1 MADAE
6 GPRTAAGERV
16 TGSAPRAGEPDRLTA
31 LLAASPA
38 IIYSYRASDFA
49 PTFISANIT
58 RQFGYSAEEY
68 LANSAFWIE
77 RVHPNDIDRVN
88 REIEAIWAHGQGSV
102 EYRFRHQDGHYVWVN
117 DEIQIVADEA
127 GKPREVVGSWSDI
140 TLRKQAENEASLLTH
155 SPAIIYSYRASDF
168 APTFISANIT
178 RQFGYT
184 PDEYLADS
192 AFWSERVHPD
202 DIDRVNREIEAI
214 WAHGQG
220 TLEYRFRH
228 QDGRFLWVNDEIQI
242 VPDEAGKPREV
253 VGSWSDITL
262 RKQAE
267 EEANAARD
275 RELLAEEATRM
286 KSEFLANMSHEIR
299 TPINAVIGMA
309 HLALKTDLDARQR
322 DYVGKIRQAGQHLLG
337 IINDILDFSKIE
349 AGKLSLDRVD
359 FSLETLLANVANL
372 IGQKATEK
380 GLELMFDVPGD
391 VPDGLSGDSLR
402 LAQIVINYANNAVK
416 FTEKGEVVVGVR
428 VVEPGEDE
436 VLLRFEVR
444 DTGIG
449 LTPEQIGRMFQS
461 FQQADNSTSR
471 RFGGTGLGLAISK
484 QLAELMGGAVGVESE
499 PGKGSTFWFT
509 ARLGI
514 DRGRVRRQLMR
525 DDLSRRRVLVV
536 DDNATARTIMA
547 DMLGDMA
554 LRVDLAASG
563 EAALEQILQRDAA
576 GEPYDVVLVD
586 WHMPPGMNGI
596 ELAGAIGQLPGE
608 SRPGVVLVTAYAR
621 EDVIDEARRAGI
633 EDVLAKPVN
642 HSVLFETLLR
652 QLNVESAHDG
662 AEASAAGPADEGL
675 APYRGARILLA
686 EDNPLNQQIAIELLA
701 DEGLQ
706 VELAE
711 NGEQALQMAL
721 AKPYALVLMDMQMP
735 VMDGVDAT
743 RAIRRERD
751 SAALPILAMTANAA
765 DADRR
770 RCSEAGMDD
779 HISKPIDPPA
789 LFATLRDWL
798 ARQAAR
804 GPLPG
809 VGELVAA
816 APARSAATPQAV
828 APKPVAEPS
837 APGTADLSGIEGV
850 DAALGLQRAAGKAA
864 LFEQMLRTYAG
875 DQRDVVPQLQAALT
889 AGDIATAER
898 LAHTLKGSSGSIG
911 AVALQAQ
918 ASSIETLCR
927 SGVDA
932 SAMLPLLAPLGEQ
945 LGRTIAAIDAVLPP
959 ELPAEEPAATEDS
972 KDTRPLVLVV
982 DDAPANLTLM
992 SGLLRGEYRVRTADA
1007 GEKALAMVA
1016 APLPDLILLDV
1027 MMPGMDGYEVCR
1039 RLKADPA
1046 TAEIPVI
1053 FLTAR
1058 SDAEDEERGLQLG
1071 AVDYI
1076 TKPISPPIA
1085 LSRIRSH
1092 VNLYRQ
1098 KRALIESQRLLAE
1111 ELDEAA
1117 EYVRSLLP
1125 PPIEEPIATAWQ
1137 HVPSTS
1143 LGGDAFGHHW
1153 IDDQHLAI
1161 YLLDV
1166 CGHGVGAALLSI
1178 SAMNAL
1184 RSQSLPG
1191 ADFRSPASVLAAA
1204 NQTFPMEAHN
1214 DKFFTLWYGV
1224 YAPATRT
1231 LRFASA
1237 GHPAALL
1244 VRVSGTD
1251 TEVLQLGTRNLA
1263 IGCMPDF
1270 PYSEDAI
1277 EVPEAFKLAVY
1288 SDGVYEIE
1296 VPGKGPMSLADF
1308 VALYSSIADPQRLQ
1322 AQELLD
1328 TMREVRGGERSRPFD
1343 DDFSYLELIIR

>member
-1 MADAE
+1 MSEPSMSDS
-6 GPRTAAGERV
+6 TSTQERL
-16 TGSAPRAGEPDRLTA
+16 AA

-38 IIYSYRASDFA
+38 IIYSYSASDF
-49 PTFISANIT
+49 T
-58 RQFGYSAEEY
+58 
-68 LANSAFWIE
+68 
-77 RVHPNDIDRVN
+77 
-88 REIEAIWAHGQGSV
+88 
-102 EYRFRHQDGHYVWVN
+102 
-117 DEIQIVADEA
+117 
-127 GKPREVVGSWSDI
+127 
-140 TLRKQAENEASLLTH
+140 
-155 SPAIIYSYRASDF
+155 
-168 APTFISANIT
+168 PTFISANIT

-184 PDEYLADS
+184 PDEYLANSAFWVERVHANDLDRVNAEIEAIWARGQGTVEYRFRHQDGRYVWVNDEIQIVLDEAGKPREVVGSWSDISLRKQAENEASLLAHSPAIIYSYRATDFAPTFISANVTRQFGYTPDEYLADS
-192 AFWSERVHPD
+192 AFWNERVHPD
-202 DIDRVNREIEAI
+202 DLERVNAEIGTI
-214 WAHGQG
+214 WAKGHG

-242 VPDEAGKPREV
+242 VLDEAGKPREV

-262 RKQAE
+262 RKAAE
-267 EEANAARD
+267 EEASAARD
-275 RELLAEEATRM
+275 RELLAEESTRM

-299 TPINAVIGMA
+299 TPINAVIGMS

-322 DYVGKIRQAGQHLLG
+322 DYVSKIRQAGQHLLG
-337 IINDILDFSKIE
+337 LINDILDFSKIE

-359 FSLETLLANVANL
+359 FSLEALLANVANL

-380 GLELMFDVPGD
+380 GLELMFDVPAD

-416 FTEKGEVVVGVR
+416 FTEKGDVVVGVR
-428 VVEPGEDE
+428 VVERSEED
-436 VLLRFEVR
+436 VLMRFEVR

-484 QLAELMGGAVGVESE
+484 QLAELMDGEVGVESE
-499 PGKGSTFWFT
+499 YGKGSTFWFT

-514 DRGRVRRQLMR
+514 DRGQVRRRMMR
-525 DDLSRRRVLVV
+525 DDLGRCRVLVV

-547 DMLGDMA
+547 DMLEGFGV
-554 LRVDLAASG
+554 RFDLAASG
-563 EAALEQILQRDAA
+563 EAGLEKVLDADAA
-576 GEPYDVVLVD
+576 GEPYDIALVD
-586 WHMPPGMNGI
+586 WHMPPGMSGI

-642 HSVLFETLLR
+642 SSVLFETLLR
-652 QLNVESAHDG
+652 QLNVESALDG
-662 AEASAAGPADEGL
+662 EAAPAPAAVDEGL
-675 APYRGARILLA
+675 GPYRGARILLA
-686 EDNPLNQQIAIELLA
+686 EDNPLNQQIAVELLS

-706 VELAE
+706 VEVAE
-711 NGEQALQMAL
+711 NGEVALRMAL

-751 SAALPILAMTANAA
+751 TATLPILAMTANAA

-770 RCSEAGMDD
+770 RCAEAGMDD

-789 LFATLRDWL
+789 LFATLRSWL

-809 VGELVAA
+809 GGEPAAVETAA
-816 APARSAATPQAV
+816 AAVPAPMAAEATVPAAAVVGV
-828 APKPVAEPS
+828 APAAGGLPA
-837 APGTADLSGIEGV
+837 IEGV
-850 DAALGLQRAAGKAA
+850 DTALGLQRAAGKTA
-864 LFEQMLRTYAG
+864 LFEKMLRTYAN
-875 DQRDVVPQLQAALT
+875 DQRMATAQLQAALA
-889 AGDIATAER
+889 AGDVPTAER

-911 AVALQAQ
+911 AIALQAQ
-918 ASSIETLCR
+918 AGSIETLCR
-927 SGVDA
+927 SGVDPA
-932 SAMLPLLAPLGEQ
+932 AMLPLLAPLGEQ
-945 LGRTIAAIDAVLPP
+945 LGRTIAAIDAALPP
-959 ELPAEEPAATEDS
+959 EPAPDETPAGDDGAADG
-972 KDTRPLVLVV
+972 RPRVLVV

-992 SGLLRGEYRVRTADA
+992 SGLLRGEYAVRTADG
-1007 GEKALAMVA
+1007 GEKALAMVVTG
-1016 APLPDLILLDV
+1016 PLPDLILLDV

-1039 RLKADPA
+1039 RLKAEPA

-1058 SDAEDEERGLQLG
+1058 SDAEDEERGLKLG

-1092 VNLYRQ
+1092 VSLYRQ
-1098 KRALIESQRLLAE
+1098 KRALIESQALLAE

-1125 PPIEEPIATAWQ
+1125 PPLEGAIATAWQ

-1153 IDDQHLAI
+1153 IDDEHLAI

-1184 RSQSLPG
+1184 RSQSLTG
-1191 ADFRSPASVLAAA
+1191 ADFRSPASVLEAA
-1204 NQTFPMEAHN
+1204 NDTFPMEAHN

-1231 LRFASA
+1231 LRYASA
-1237 GHPAALL
+1237 GHPPALL
-1244 VRVSGTD
+1244 VRSGAD
-1251 TEVLQLGTRNLA
+1251 GTEVLQLGTRNLA
-1263 IGCMPDF
+1263 IGCMPGF
-1270 PYSEDAI
+1270 PYSEDVV
-1277 EVPEAFKLAVY
+1277 EVPAAFKLAVY

-1296 VPGKGPMSLADF
+1296 LPGQGPMSLADF
-1308 VALYSSIADPQRLQ
+1308 VALFSRIADPQRLQ

-1328 TMREVRGGERSRPFD
+1328 TMREVRGGERSVPFD
-1343 DDFSYLELIIR
+1343 DDFSYLELIIN